1 MISRRA
7 GLGALMA
14 GLAGPAWAQ
23 PAAIRLVIAF
33 PPGGSTD
40 ILGRLLAPRMAA
52 RLGATV
58 TPENR
63 SGAGGA
69 VASGHVAQSAPDGG
83 TLLLDSG
90 GQAVNPFLLRGLGF
104 DYERDLAPVTLLA
117 TLPLLLV
124 ARPGFGVGDLPALLD
139 RLRADP
145 RHARYGSVGVGSRT
159 HIAAAALLRRA
170 GIAGEHVPY
179 RGGAD
184 QVQGLLRG
192 DVPFGFTSLA
202 LAAPLLAD
210 GRLRALGVSTAARAA
225 AAPEIKTI
233 AEQGFPDFA
242 HGDWLALLAP
252 AGTPPRIIATLAEAA
267 AEAVNDAEIAPR
279 LFALGLQAEARGPA
293 HLAEF
298 LAGERALM
306 SRIIAEEGIRLD

>member
-1 MISRRA
+1 MRRRA
-7 GLGALMA
+7 LLALP
-14 GLAGPAWAQ
+14 LLPAVAQAQ
-23 PAAIRLVIAF
+23 PATIRLVIAF

-52 RLGATV
+52 RLGALV

-90 GQAVNPFLLRGLGF
+90 GQAVNPFLMRGLGF
-104 DYERDLAPVTLLA
+104 DYARDLAPVTLLA

-124 ARPGFGVGDLPALLD
+124 ARPGFGVGDLPALVE

-170 GIAGEHVPY
+170 GITGEHVPY

-184 QVQGLLRG
+184 QVQGMLRG

-210 GRLRALGVSTAARAA
+210 GRLRALGVSTSTRVAAL
-225 AAPEIKTI
+225 PEVKTI
-233 AEQGFPDFA
+233 AEQGIPGFA
-242 HGDWLALLAP
+242 HGDWVALLAP
-252 AGTPPRIIATLAEAA
+252 AGTPEAVIARLAEVAIGA
-267 AEAVNDAEIAPR
+267 VDEAGIAPR
-279 LFALGLQAEARGPA
+279 LAALGLQPEARGPA

-298 LAGERALM
+298 LAEERALM
-306 SRIIAEEGIRLD
+306 ARLIAEEEIRLD

>member
-1 MISRRA
+1 MKRRA
-7 GLGALMA
+7 LLALP
-14 GLAGPAWAQ
+14 LLPATARAQ
-23 PAAIRLVIAF
+23 PATIRLVIAF

-52 RLGATV
+52 RLGALV

-63 SGAGGA
+63 SGASGA

-90 GQAVNPFLLRGLGF
+90 GQAVNPALMHGLGF
-104 DYERDLAPVTLLA
+104 DYARDLAPVTLLA

-124 ARPGFGVGDLPALLD
+124 ARPGFGVGDLPALVE

-184 QVQGLLRG
+184 QVQGMLRG

-210 GRLRALGVSTAARAA
+210 GRLRALGVSTTTRAA
-225 AAPEIKTI
+225 ALPEVKTI
-233 AEQGFPDFA
+233 AEQGIPGFA
-242 HGDWLALLAP
+242 HGDWVALLAP
-252 AGTPPRIIATLAEAA
+252 AGTPEAVVARLAEAA
-267 AEAVNDAEIAPR
+267 TEAVNEAEIAPR
-279 LFALGLQAEARGPA
+279 LSALGLQPEARGPT
-293 HLAEF
+293 HLAQF
-298 LAGERALM
+298 LADERALM
-306 SRIIAEEGIRLD
+306 ARIIAEEGIRLD

>member
-1 MISRRA
+1 MRRRA
-7 GLGALMA
+7 LLALP
-14 GLAGPAWAQ
+14 LLPAVAQAQ
-23 PAAIRLVIAF
+23 PANIRLVIAF

-40 ILGRLLAPRMAA
+40 ILGRMLAPRMAA
-52 RLGATV
+52 RLGALV

-69 VASGHVAQSAPDGG
+69 VASGHVAHSAPDGG

-90 GQAVNPFLLRGLGF
+90 GQAVNPFLMRGLGL
-104 DYERDLAPVTLLA
+104 DYARDLAPVTLLA
-117 TLPLLLV
+117 TLPLVLV
-124 ARPGFGVGDLPALLD
+124 ARPGFGVGDVPALVE

-184 QVQGLLRG
+184 QVQGMLRG

-210 GRLRALGVSTAARAA
+210 GRLRALGVSTATRAA
-225 AAPEIKTI
+225 ALPEVKTI
-233 AEQGFPDFA
+233 AEQGLPGFA
-242 HGDWLALLAP
+242 HGDWVALLVP
-252 AGTPPRIIATLAEAA
+252 AGTPEGVVARVAEAA
-267 AEAVNDAEIAPR
+267 IEAMGEAEIAPR
-279 LFALGLQAEARGPA
+279 LAALGLQPEARGPT
-293 HLAEF
+293 HLAAF
-298 LAGERALM
+298 LAEERALM
-306 SRIIAEEGIRLD
+306 ARIIAEEGIRLD

>member
-1 MISRRA
+1 MKRRA
-7 GLGALMA
+7 LLALP
-14 GLAGPAWAQ
+14 LLPATARAQ
-23 PAAIRLVIAF
+23 PATIRLVIAF

-52 RLGATV
+52 RLGALV

-63 SGAGGA
+63 SGASGA

-90 GQAVNPFLLRGLGF
+90 GQAVNPALMHGLGF
-104 DYERDLAPVTLLA
+104 DYARDLAPVTLLA

-124 ARPGFGVGDLPALLD
+124 ARPGFGVGDLPALVE

-184 QVQGLLRG
+184 QVQGMLRG

-210 GRLRALGVSTAARAA
+210 GRLRALGVSTATRAA
-225 AAPEIKTI
+225 ALPEVKTI
-233 AEQGFPDFA
+233 AEQGIPGFA
-242 HGDWLALLAP
+242 HGDWVALLAP
-252 AGTPPRIIATLAEAA
+252 AGTPGAVVARLAEAA
-267 AEAVNDAEIAPR
+267 TEAVNEAEIVPR
-279 LFALGLQAEARGPA
+279 LSALGLQPEAHGPT
-293 HLAEF
+293 HLAQF
-298 LAGERALM
+298 LVEERALM
-306 SRIIAEEGIRLD
+306 ARIIAEEGIRLD

>member
-1 MISRRA
+1 MRRRA
-7 GLGALMA
+7 LLALT
-14 GLAGPAWAQ
+14 LLPAVAQAQ
-23 PAAIRLVIAF
+23 PTTIRLVIAF

-52 RLGATV
+52 RLGALV

-69 VASGHVAQSAPDGG
+69 VASGHVAHSAPDGG

-90 GQAVNPFLLRGLGF
+90 GQAVNPALMRGLGF
-104 DYERDLAPVTLLA
+104 DYARDLAPVTLLA

-124 ARPGFGVGDLPALLD
+124 ARPGFGVGDLPALVE

-170 GIAGEHVPY
+170 GVAGEHVPY

-184 QVQGLLRG
+184 QVQGMLRG

-210 GRLRALGVSTAARAA
+210 GRLRALGVSTATRAA
-225 AAPEIKTI
+225 ALPEVKTI
-233 AEQGFPDFA
+233 AEQGLPGFA
-242 HGDWLALLAP
+242 HGDWVALLVP
-252 AGTPPRIIATLAEAA
+252 TGTPEAAIARLAEAA
-267 AEAVNDAEIAPR
+267 AEAMGEVEIAPR
-279 LFALGLQAEARGPA
+279 LAAIGLQPEARGPA
-293 HLAEF
+293 HLAGF
-298 LAGERALM
+298 LAEERALM
-306 SRIIAEEGIRLD
+306 ARIIAEEDIRLD